1 MDIRIREGIYIHNDA
16 AGVETSIRPETVGF
30 ERKGVIWF
38 SDVTKTVRIG
48 FSKEFCKEN
57 KMMFQVAPS
66 ISDREISLRQALLIV
81 QEGCRNAGIDPTEV
95 MHKLNEL

>member
-1 MDIRIREGIYIHNDA
+1 MDIRIREGIYIRNDA

-30 ERKGVIWF
+30 EHKGVIWF
-38 SDVTKTVRIG
+38 SDVTKTVRI
-48 FSKEFCKEN
+48 EFCKEN

-66 ISDREISLRQALLIV
+66 ISDREVSLRQALLIV

>member
-1 MDIRIREGIYIHNDA
+1 
-16 AGVETSIRPETVGF
+16 
-30 ERKGVIWF
+30 
-38 SDVTKTVRIG
+38 
-48 FSKEFCKEN
+48 
-57 KMMFQVAPS
+57 MMFQVAPS